1 MITDILNKFD
11 KIIKNTSTI
20 NRKNNHFNSENYIVI
35 SHYEIDA
42 IKRLLIVGNN
52 KYNIPVFF
60 NINNALAVDY
70 NNLDY
75 ILTYFGFNISNYLK
89 KEYKSS
95 NNTNNNNT
103 LL

>member
-11 KIIKNTSTI
+11 EIIKNTSTI
-20 NRKNNHFNSENYIVI
+20 NRKNNNFNSENYIVI
-35 SHYEIDA
+35 SHSEIDA

-60 NINNALAVDY
+60 NINNALAGDY
-70 NNLDY
+70 KTLDY
-75 ILTYFGFNISNYLK
+75 IFTYFGFNISNYLK

-95 NNTNNNNT
+95 NNTNNS

>member
-11 KIIKNTSTI
+11 EIIKNTPTI
-20 NRKNNHFNSENYIVI
+20 NRKNNSFNSENYIVI

-52 KYNIPVFF
+52 KYNIPTFF
-60 NINNALAVDY
+60 NINNALAGDY
-70 NNLDY
+70 KTLDY
-75 ILTYFGFNISNYLK
+75 IFTYFGLNVGNYIK

-95 NNTNNNNT
+95 INTNDT